1 MAESQHF
8 REARK
13 MFVEVEHPGL
23 GKLKVT
29 NLPINMSETQPV
41 MRKSAPEL
49 GENNEA
55 VLESWDLTRRK
66 SNDFGTA
73 EQYKRESSGSLL
85 IFPAL

>member
-1 MAESQHF
+1 
-8 REARK
+8 

-55 VLESWDLTRRK
+55 VLGELGLDS
-66 SNDFGTA
+66 
-73 EQYKRESSGSLL
+73 EEIKRLRDCGA
-85 IFPAL
+85 I